1 MRAILSIIFNIL
13 LFVWTALV
21 SIGGAP
27 VLLGPWYWAMNAQNF
42 WAWGLGVM
50 IKYLLGITYEV
61 RGLEHVPEGACI
73 IAAKHQSTWD
83 TILPHALLKNPAWV
97 LKKELHQIP
106 FVGWF
111 YMRQGSIPVDRKG
124 GSKAMRYMLGRAKA
138 AKELGRPIII
148 FPEGTR
154 AALDAEPDYQPGV
167 AGLYKQL
174 KLPVVPMALN
184 SGLYWG
190 RRQTIKKPGKII
202 VEFLPPIEAGLDRR
216 AFMQALETAVEDGT
230 NRLVAEGRAAE

>member
-1 MRAILSIIFNIL
+1 
-13 LFVWTALV
+13 
-21 SIGGAP
+21 
-27 VLLGPWYWAMNAQNF
+27 
-42 WAWGLGVM
+42 
-50 IKYLLGITYEV
+50 
-61 RGLEHVPEGACI
+61 
-73 IAAKHQSTWD
+73 
-83 TILPHALLKNPAWV
+83 
-97 LKKELHQIP
+97 
-106 FVGWF
+106 
-111 YMRQGSIPVDRKG
+111 
-124 GSKAMRYMLGRAKA
+124 MRYMLGRAKA

-190 RRQTIKKPGKII
+190 RRQAIKKPGKII